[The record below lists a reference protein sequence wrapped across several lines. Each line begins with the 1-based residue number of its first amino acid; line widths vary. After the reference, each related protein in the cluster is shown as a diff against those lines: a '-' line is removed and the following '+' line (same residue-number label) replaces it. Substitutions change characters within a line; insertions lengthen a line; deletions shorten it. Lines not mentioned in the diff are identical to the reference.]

1 VFVHWV
7 AQKNHAK
14 SVKITRFGPTNLAF
28 LAQIH
33 VGILHASQNVGYFD
47 ERSPMNTS
55 PAQDRPVGFSLIEL
69 LLVLAIIGILAALL
83 LPVLAQGQAR
93 ARQIQCLTQLRENG
107 IAFHSFAHDHNGK
120 FPMAVP
126 AGAGGTLELSD
137 SAYRLTGEF
146 YFSYRHFQALSNEL
160 VTPKLVV
167 CPADKRPAATN
178 FAALRNENLSYFVGL
193 NADMAKP
200 ASILAGDRNITN
212 DRMRPASLLHLGPN
226 QFIRWT
232 SELHR
237 FRGNL
242 LFADGHGELR
252 AGANLVG
259 AGGSPSAVADLL
271 VPSVKPTAPAVA
283 RASSFSTAGS
293 GSQPPPTPVQTG
305 VKAEG
310 TGTGQW
316 PPQQTTVIT
325 SQRGLPTAWG
335 AQDANLGGTNHNARK
350 KPADAMTP
358 KRTSSSVTSEA
369 GSQPW
374 FGSIVAEIEQLV
386 RDWLWAFYLLLL
398 LLLVAMIVLRLHAG
412 RRSQP
417 KPLAH
422 QNSES

>member
-1 VFVHWV
+1 
-7 AQKNHAK
+7 
-14 SVKITRFGPTNLAF
+14 
-28 LAQIH
+28 
-33 VGILHASQNVGYFD
+33 
-47 ERSPMNTS
+47 MNTRAPHS
-55 PAQDRPVGFSLIEL
+55 RLVGFSLIEL

-83 LPVLAQGQAR
+83 LPALTQGQAR
-93 ARQIQCLTQLRENG
+93 ARQIQCLTQLREDG

-126 AGAGGTLELSD
+126 ASAGGTLELSD

-167 CPADKRPAATN
+167 CPADKRSAATN
-178 FAALRNENLSYFVGL
+178 FAALRNDNLSYFVGL

-212 DRMRPASLLHLGPN
+212 DWMRPASLLHLGPN

-237 FRGNL
+237 FRGDL

-259 AGGSPSAVADLL
+259 AGGSPATVADLL
-271 VPSVKPTAPAVA
+271 LPSVKPTAIAAA
-283 RASSFSTAGS
+283 RTPSFSTAGS
-293 GSQPPPTPVQTG
+293 GSQPPSTPVQTG

-310 TGTGQW
+310 TGTGQG
-316 PPQQTTVIT
+316 PAQQSTIIT
-325 SQRGLPTAWG
+325 SQRGRPTGWG
-335 AQDANLGGTNHNARK
+335 TQDANLGETNHNARK
-350 KPADAMTP
+350 KPADAVTQN
-358 KRTSSSVTSEA
+358 RASRSATSDA

-374 FGSIVAEIEQLV
+374 FGSIVAEIEQLM

-398 LLLVAMIVLRLHAG
+398 LLLVAMIVLRLYAG
-412 RRSQP
+412 RRSQS

-422 QNSES
+422 PNSEP